1 MKRAQII
8 GLSVALGAGGLAFF
22 MARSMLKP
30 PPPPVIQTEKV
41 DAVQVLV
48 ARADIGLGSVANEQS
63 FRWQDWPRE
72 AVSPAFITKNKQPNA
87 VRDMSGSIAR
97 SPVLTG
103 EPITTTK
110 LIKSGSG
117 GVLAA
122 ILPTGMR
129 AVSTKISE
137 VSAAGKM
144 ILPNDRVDVILTARS
159 RSRGGTDE
167 INSDTILR
175 NVRVLAI
182 GQMLEVKE
190 GKKNAEGNVATLEL
204 SPAQAETLAL
214 ANMRGELS
222 LALRSIAD
230 LDPKL
235 GPMSDE
241 VKRDRGTAVRILRYG
256 QKQRAYGVN

>member
-8 GLSVALGAGGLAFF
+8 GLSVALGAGGLAFIL
-22 MARSMLKP
+22 AKSMLKP
-30 PPPPVIQTEKV
+30 PPAPVIQTEKV

-48 ARADIGLGSVANEQS
+48 ARSDIGLGSVANEQS

-72 AVSPAFITKNKQPNA
+72 AVSPSFITKQKQPNA
-87 VRDMSGSIAR
+87 VRDMAGSIAR
-97 SPVLTG
+97 SPVLNG

-122 ILPTGMR
+122 ILPSGMR

-159 RSRGGTDE
+159 RAKSGGDD

-190 GKKNAEGNVATLEL
+190 GKKNADGNVATLEL
-204 SPAQAETLAL
+204 TPSQAETLAL

-230 LDPKL
+230 LDPNQ
-235 GPMSDE
+235 GPVSED
-241 VKRDRGTAVRILRYG
+241 KRDRGTAIRVLRYG